1 MGKCATGEMILER
14 QHRRTSL
21 GRLQN
26 CLLETKK
33 KLLTASNLGYLQKC
47 LWFMKIVNAKT
58 DTAYDV
64 TAEEWNLASHFA
76 IRP

>member
-1 MGKCATGEMILER
+1 MGKCAIGEMILER

-33 KLLTASNLGYLQKC
+33 KQLTAKNLGYLQKC
-47 LWFMKIVNAKT
+47 LWFMKVVNAKT
-58 DTAYDV
+58 DKAYNV
-64 TAEEWNLASHFA
+64 TAKEWNLASCFA
-76 IRP
+76 IT